1 MALILDTNALSAFAD
16 GDEKLLRT
24 IDTESELGLPVV
36 VLGEYLYGILGS
48 RFRVRYEKWLDSII
62 GLFDVLPIG
71 RETAKGYAEIR
82 RELKAAG
89 RPIPSND
96 VWIAALA
103 REHRFPLLSGDDH
116 FRAVRGLDLLTW

>member
-1 MALILDTNALSAFAD
+1 M
-16 GDEKLLRT
+16 
-24 IDTESELGLPVV
+24 V

-48 RFRVRYEKWLDSII
+48 RFRVRYEQWLDSNI

-103 REHRFPLLSGDDH
+103 REHRFPLLSRDDH